1 MRSAPAA
8 RPAAAAGRSWL
19 LEATSGLRCSRIYC
33 QTGRKA
39 EHQVIALEQG
49 ASRRTLHYFYK
60 FASGLKTQMSL
71 IWGLGLVHP
80 HVQPGAR
87 RISLPASQNS
97 WLWLFH
103 CSSASMLAYSLPS
116 APVLSAE
123 ASQSPAVWKVR
134 SRAAHL
140 DGLQSYC
147 AQVVHQERGPA
158 FLLHKQLRNLAARGM
173 KGEEIEMAR

>member
-1 MRSAPAA
+1 M
-8 RPAAAAGRSWL
+8 
-19 LEATSGLRCSRIYC
+19 C

-60 FASGLKTQMSL
+60 FGSGLKTQMSL

-87 RISLPASQNS
+87 RISLPASQK
-97 WLWLFH
+97 LQG
-103 CSSASMLAYSLPS
+103 SSTALLHICLRLLSLLLRFSRQKPRRVLQCGRCDP
-116 APVLSAE
+116 APHIWMDCNLIMRR
-123 ASQSPAVWKVR
+123 PFIR
-134 SRAAHL
+134 NR
-140 DGLQSYC
+140 D
-147 AQVVHQERGPA
+147 PA

-173 KGEEIEMAR
+173 KEEEIEMAR